1 MSYKFKV
8 GDKGKTRRGSRY
20 RVVADDRL
28 HGRFPVVALVEWR
41 NDEHPDGVGE
51 ALEGFT
57 STGGY
62 SLSAHENDG
71 DLLPPTVTKYLNAW
85 YNTTTRVCGACLH
98 PSAQA
103 AKDAAASAAAASADR
118 TYVQVAVP
126 VEVPES

>member
-20 RVVADDRL
+20 RVVADDHL

-41 NDEHPDGVGE
+41 IGAIGFQGKTEE
-51 ALEGFT
+51 SLEGFT

-62 SLSAHENDG
+62 SHNADENDG
-71 DLLPPTVTKYLNAW
+71 DLLPPTVTKYLNVW
-85 YNTTTRVCGACLH
+85 YNTTTWVCEARLH
-98 PSAQA
+98 PSTHA
-103 AKDAAASAAAASADR
+103 AKDAAAASADR

>member
-8 GDKGKTRRGSRY
+8 GDKGKTRRGNRY

-28 HGRFPVVALVEWR
+28 NGRFPVVALVEWR
-41 NDEHPDGVGE
+41 IGATDGVGE
-51 ALEGFT
+51 ELEGFT
-57 STGGY
+57 STGGR
-62 SLSAHENDG
+62 LPTAHENDG

-85 YNTTTRVCGACLH
+85 YNTTTWVCAYLY

-103 AKDAAASAAAASADR
+103 AKDAAAASADR